1 MNYTENYQ
9 LPQWEETDR
18 IMRID
23 FNDAMAGIE
32 RGLSH
37 EKTERLALE
46 EQMRLAEA
54 GTSAAARTAIQNG
67 LFRLAYNRWYYLTSL
82 AEVPRQVG
90 FFRQG
95 FARDEKSPVGGML
108 QMEDRLW
115 TANGDA
121 ALTLDNL
128 RPTFKQLST
137 ISSNKS
143 SDTFSMTFTPPA
155 SGWLTALWLTGN
167 YSGNTGAHNSGAC
180 TLRMYDDAKNT
191 LLASISTSLHFAS
204 TSGAGKKK
212 IPMDYILHGKQ
223 KYRIEV
229 QLAALDITCGYQ
241 ADLNGDCLE
250 VIGRKQETTAFS
262 HRFQLDEA
270 SQGGMILVHYDTW
283 GTGGGVSMDWQ
294 GETFAPYKIRTVTD
308 QGRTVKEAEFRIGRA
323 IPADSTATLNVR
335 CEKGGEFSLYGWGGM
350 LI

>member
-1 MNYTENYQ
+1 MNYTENYH

-241 ADLNGDCLE
+241 ADLNGD
-250 VIGRKQETTAFS
+250 
-262 HRFQLDEA
+262 
-270 SQGGMILVHYDTW
+270 
-283 GTGGGVSMDWQ
+283 
-294 GETFAPYKIRTVTD
+294 
-308 QGRTVKEAEFRIGRA
+308 
-323 IPADSTATLNVR
+323 
-335 CEKGGEFSLYGWGGM
+335 
-350 LI
+350 

>member
-1 MNYTENYQ
+1 MNYTENYH

-204 TSGAGKKK
+204 TSGAGKKRY
-212 IPMDYILHGKQ
+212 PW
-223 KYRIEV
+223 
-229 QLAALDITCGYQ
+229 
-241 ADLNGDCLE
+241 
-250 VIGRKQETTAFS
+250 TTS
-262 HRFQLDEA
+262 
-270 SQGGMILVHYDTW
+270 S
-283 GTGGGVSMDWQ
+283 TGSRNTGS
-294 GETFAPYKIRTVTD
+294 
-308 QGRTVKEAEFRIGRA
+308 
-323 IPADSTATLNVR
+323 R
-335 CEKGGEFSLYGWGGM
+335 CSWRRW
-350 LI
+350 I

>member
-95 FARDEKSPVGGML
+95 FARDEKSPAGGML

-115 TANGDA
+115 TANGGE
-121 ALTLDNL
+121 ALTLDNMRSTL
-128 RPTFKQLST
+128 KQLST
-137 ISSNKS
+137 ISSSKN
-143 SDTFSMTFTPPA
+143 SDTFAMTFTPPS
-155 SGWLTALWLTGN
+155 SGWLTALWMSGSF
-167 YSGNTGAHNSGAC
+167 SGNTNIHNSGAC
-180 TLRMYDDAKNT
+180 TLRIYNDTKNT
-191 LLASISTSLHFAS
+191 LLMEISASLHFAGN
-204 TSGAGKKK
+204 SGAGSQK
-212 IPMDYILHGKQ
+212 IPLNYILRAKQ

-229 QLAALDITCGYQ
+229 QLAALDVTCSYQ
-241 ADLNGDCLE
+241 AELNGNCLE
-250 VIGRKQETTAFS
+250 VAGRKQETVTFS
-262 HRFQLDEA
+262 RRFQLDDG
-270 SQGGMILVHYDTW
+270 SQGGLILVHYDTS
-283 GTGGGVSMDWQ
+283 GTGGSVSVNWQ
-294 GETFAPYKIRTVTD
+294 DETFMPHKIRTITD
-308 QGRTVKEAEFRIGRA
+308 QGRTEIGRA
-323 IPADSTATLNVR
+323 HV
-335 CEKGGEFSLYGWGGM
+335 
-350 LI
+350 